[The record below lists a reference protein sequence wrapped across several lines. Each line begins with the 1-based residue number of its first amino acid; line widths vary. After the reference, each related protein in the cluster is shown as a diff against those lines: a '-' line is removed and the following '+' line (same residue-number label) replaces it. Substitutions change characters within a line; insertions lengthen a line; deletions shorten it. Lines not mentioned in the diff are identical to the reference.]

1 MNIVVFGAS
10 GATGSQVIASALS
23 GGHTVTAFSRTA
35 PKDMPPGASLR
46 IVRGNVADA
55 AAVADAIAGQ
65 DAVISTLGVGKPLR
79 HDQAVIDG
87 VGHVLS
93 AMHASGVRRFLYLSF
108 TGVKDVRG
116 VPGLIIRPIVGFILR
131 HEIAD
136 HVEKEALIRASDAD
150 WTIVQAPKLTNGPAT
165 TTYRSGPAITSA
177 AGFPTISRADVAGF
191 MVAQVT
197 DQRFVRQVV
206 RILP

>member
-1 MNIVVFGAS
+1 MNLVVFGAS
-10 GATGSQVIASALS
+10 GATGTQVIASALA

-35 PKDMPPGASLR
+35 PKDMPAGANLR
-46 IVRGNVADA
+46 IVCGNVADT
-55 AAVADAIAGQ
+55 AAVADAMTGQ
-65 DAVISTLGVGKPLR
+65 DAVISTLGVGKPLH

-87 VGHVLS
+87 VGHILS
-93 AMHASGVRRFLYLSF
+93 AMQAAGVRRFLYLSF

-136 HVEKEALIRASDAD
+136 HVAKEALIRASAAD
-150 WTIVQAPKLTNGPAT
+150 WTIVQAPKLTNGLAT
-165 TTYRSGPAITSA
+165 STYRSGPAITSTA
-177 AGFPTISRADVAGF
+177 AFATISRADVAGF

-197 DQRFVRQVV
+197 DARFLRQVV